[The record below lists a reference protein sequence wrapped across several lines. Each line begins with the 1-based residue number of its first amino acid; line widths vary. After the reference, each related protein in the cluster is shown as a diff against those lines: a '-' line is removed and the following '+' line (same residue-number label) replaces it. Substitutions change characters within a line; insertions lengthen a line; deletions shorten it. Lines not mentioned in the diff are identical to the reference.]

1 MMQRTLACA
10 ALAAAVSAQDHVITL
25 GHSAQSGNNQ
35 QSFPAA
41 RVKDANFDGSV
52 TVPTEL
58 TAFLSRCYTTRN
70 YSATEPYPKCFYTDV
85 RYAIEGGEPVFY
97 FSESEEGRVVRGADA
112 NHDGVLQ
119 DAEVTEFY
127 MFGARFAPDCIGVWR
142 DTANNRTIVYVGMD
156 ATVSGQTQR
165 GIWRMIDQ
173 NGDGDALDVGE
184 AAPFV
189 QAGMNLTVAGTGGPV
204 AISSDDFE
212 NLRVLPNGKVIA
224 FQAGADVA
232 SPFPATGDRFCWFGF
247 TDNNGTAVPEVF
259 FNPTALN
266 GIVQYPDF
274 ANGTFPTFDQPGN
287 AVTTRHNPA
296 RFLDVAVGAGPTGE
310 NVYFLSMKRQQ
321 NRGGDVNINGV
332 SVSGLIYRAVDGNR
346 NDQIDAGELQ
356 LWANLSG
363 TAVAGTTVPVV
374 AWTDMSNGLPVTQLA
389 NEVYAASAANDG
401 SYSFIYDST
410 LKAIVTVK
418 DVDNNGQIDQGEAN
432 MTYYSARVN
441 GSYTSPYHA
450 SFGPFVMGL
459 QSIPDGLV
467 PGPLGVGVTSIG
479 DGCTMPAK
487 GLRAVMDA
495 FGGLPRIGTTTFQ
508 VGALRN
514 LPLVPAFVLADFAP
528 APTPL
533 NLGIFG
539 LSPQCFSYLG
549 SPTTVGFVLS
559 DNLGRALQPI
569 NIPNNSTLIG
579 GSLVF
584 QMACFDPLNPAVAPY
599 YTTNALQV
607 TVQP

>member
-10 ALAAAVSAQDHVITL
+10 ALVAAVSAQDHVITL
-25 GHSAQSGNNQ
+25 GHSAQSGNNL

-41 RVKDANFDGSV
+41 RVKDANFDGNV

-85 RYAIEGGEPVFY
+85 RYAIENGEPVFY
-97 FSESEEGRVVRGADA
+97 FSESEEGRIVRGADA

-119 DAEVTEFY
+119 DTEVTEFY
-127 MFGARFAPDCIGVWR
+127 MFGTRFAPDCIGAWR
-142 DTANNRTIVYVGMD
+142 DRVNNRTIVYVGMD

-165 GIWRMIDQ
+165 GIWRMIDL
-173 NGDGDALDVGE
+173 NGDGDASDVGE

-204 AISSDDFE
+204 PITSDDFE

-232 SPFPATGDRFCWFGF
+232 APYTPTGDRFAWLGF

-259 FNPTALN
+259 FNGTALN
-266 GIVQYPDF
+266 GFAQYPDF
-274 ANGTFPTFDQPGN
+274 ANSTFPTFDIAGN
-287 AVTTRHNPA
+287 AVGTRHFAA
-296 RFLDVAVGAGPTGE
+296 RFLDVAAGAGPNGE

-321 NRGGDVNINGV
+321 NRGGDTNINGT
-332 SVSGLIYRAVDGNR
+332 SVSGLIYRAVDANR

-356 LWANLSG
+356 LFANLSG
-363 TAVAGTTVPVV
+363 SAVPGTTVPVV
-374 AWTDMSNGLPVTQLA
+374 TWIDQSNGVPVAQVA
-389 NEVYAASAANDG
+389 SDVYAASAADDG
-401 SYSFIYDST
+401 SYSFIYDVT

-418 DVDNNGQIDQGEAN
+418 DADANGRIDQGEAN
-432 MTYYSARVN
+432 MTYYSARI
-441 GSYTSPYHA
+441 GGLYTAPYHTT
-450 SFGPFVMGL
+450 FGPFVMGL
-459 QSIPDGLV
+459 QSIPDGLI
-467 PGPLGVGVTSIG
+467 PGPLATGVSSIG

-533 NLGIFG
+533 NLSIFG

-549 SPTTVGFVLS
+549 TPTTVGFVLA
-559 DNLGRALQPI
+559 DNIGRALQPI
-569 NIPNNSTLIG
+569 NIPNNNALIG